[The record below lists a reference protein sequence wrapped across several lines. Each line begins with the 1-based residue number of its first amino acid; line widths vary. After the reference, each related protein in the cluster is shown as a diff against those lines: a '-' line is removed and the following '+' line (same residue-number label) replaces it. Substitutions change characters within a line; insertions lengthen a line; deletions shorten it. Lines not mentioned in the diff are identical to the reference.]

1 MQLSGTLVKK
11 RNLSYYG
18 MSIIYI
24 YLCIFYWSQRSRFS
38 QTRELSKSWPIGI
51 FCMVSG
57 LVIFV
62 HFFLRLKLLKNCA
75 CLVEVH
81 KKKNAGIW
89 SNSLYTCQIYFA
101 FLKKLY
107 CLYSFSKSVAFL
119 SMIPKA
125 NILRKGW

>member
-11 RNLSYYG
+11 RNLSYYD

-24 YLCIFYWSQRSRFS
+24 YLCIFYWIQKSRFS
-38 QTRELSKSWPIGI
+38 QTRELSKSRPIGI

-81 KKKNAGIW
+81 KKNAGIW

-107 CLYSFSKSVAFL
+107 YLYSFSKSVAFL